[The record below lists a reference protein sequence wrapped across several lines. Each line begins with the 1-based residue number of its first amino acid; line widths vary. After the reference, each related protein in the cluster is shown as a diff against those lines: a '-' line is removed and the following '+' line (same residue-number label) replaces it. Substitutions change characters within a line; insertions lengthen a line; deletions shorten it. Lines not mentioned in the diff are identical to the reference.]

1 MFEYKNIEAYNLF
14 HQGALALAQ
23 IERNGMCINTKY
35 LRRSIKKVA
44 DKIEQKTENLKK
56 YDEYKEWQKQY
67 KNNMN
72 LDSTQQLGKVL
83 FDAMGYKTTI
93 TTKTG
98 KPKVDEGVLNGLKI
112 KFVDD
117 LLYIRKLKKAKTTY
131 LEAIL
136 KQTIDGKLHPSFNLH
151 LVQTFRSSSSAPNFQ
166 NIPKH
171 NPLLSKLIRQA
182 FIPRKNHHL
191 IEVDYSGAE
200 IRCFTGDTLIE
211 TIDGKK
217 TIQEIV
223 LTHTEKEIYVY
234 CYNNEQKRIGI
245 SKVVDGGMTRVKT
258 PIIKVTLDNGE
269 IIKTTADHSFMLRT
283 GEYKKAGQ
291 LNTGDSLMP
300 FYKKAVRLSG
310 GKVVYER
317 IYLNNGL
324 KMLAHN
330 LIAMDVLDTCIKG
343 SALLVHHKDSN
354 GTNNSLSNLQIM
366 DRKKHMHLHSKQG
379 WRKNTGGRNKHTK
392 TEEYKEYMRQFNAKR
407 KKEWTPQQWEEF
419 SNRISEG
426 LQRVGGTAGIRNSMY
441 GKKHSKETIKKMSKS
456 KKELWKRQNHPFL
469 GRSHSLESRQKM
481 SISQTG
487 RVTSEETKK
496 KLSKASL
503 GKKHTEQSKK
513 KMSIISS
520 AFYKSEK
527 SIPIRRAL
535 SEQRKKY
542 WQNKQKELCAIC
554 NKSFSSLTNTHLKYA
569 HSITLS
575 EYKDMYNHKVL
586 SVEPCGYDAVYN
598 IEVDKHHNYALSAGV
613 IVKNC
618 AACYHKDNNMIKYI
632 TDESLD
638 MHRDMAAQ
646 IYMIDKDKITKDI
659 RHAGKNLFVFP
670 QFYGD
675 FYINCARN
683 MWETIEKNKLTLADG
698 TPLYTHLKNKG
709 INKLGDCS
717 FDATAKKGTF
727 VYHMKTIEDDFWN
740 NKFKKYGQWK
750 WDWYNMYLKNGF
762 FDTLTGFRLYGNFK
776 KNEVINYPVQG
787 SAFHWLLWSLI
798 RLNKTLNKY
807 KMKSV
812 IIGQIHDSIVA
823 DVHKDELKTFLNI
836 TNKIMTIK
844 IREYYKWIIVPL
856 KIEAEISGVNESW
869 YKLKEIN
876 I

>member
-343 SALLVHHKDSN
+343 SALL
-354 GTNNSLSNLQIM
+354 
-366 DRKKHMHLHSKQG
+366 
-379 WRKNTGGRNKHTK
+379 
-392 TEEYKEYMRQFNAKR
+392 
-407 KKEWTPQQWEEF
+407 
-419 SNRISEG
+419 
-426 LQRVGGTAGIRNSMY
+426 
-441 GKKHSKETIKKMSKS
+441 
-456 KKELWKRQNHPFL
+456 
-469 GRSHSLESRQKM
+469 
-481 SISQTG
+481 
-487 RVTSEETKK
+487 
-496 KLSKASL
+496 
-503 GKKHTEQSKK
+503 
-513 KMSIISS
+513 
-520 AFYKSEK
+520 
-527 SIPIRRAL
+527 
-535 SEQRKKY
+535 
-542 WQNKQKELCAIC
+542 
-554 NKSFSSLTNTHLKYA
+554 TNTHLKYA